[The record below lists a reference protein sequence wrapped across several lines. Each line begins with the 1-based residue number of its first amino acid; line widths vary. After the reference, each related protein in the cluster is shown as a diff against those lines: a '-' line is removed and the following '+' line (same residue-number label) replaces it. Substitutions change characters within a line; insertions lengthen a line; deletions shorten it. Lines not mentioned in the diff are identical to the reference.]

1 MDEQLLDFPE
11 DAEQMVEMEQTQARK
26 AGGESSEAS
35 PDPGAAWLAL
45 HPTCCSAI

>member
-11 DAEQMVEMEQTQARK
+11 DAEQMAEMEQTQARK
-26 AGGESSEAS
+26 AGGESSEA
-35 PDPGAAWLAL
+35 PGAAWLAL